1 MLKIPLSKNFF
12 LFRQSFFFLQ
22 TLTKVINYIYLNKYC
37 LEINFKTKWIAKIFS
52 FFSCQWYCQYKTN
65 VDLIA
70 IDYPQKSFRF
80 HLIYSLLSYSY
91 TNRIHLSINTRENMM
106 LTSFTTLLPGL
117 SWQEREVWDLFGIY
131 FQGNNDLRRILT
143 DYGFTGHPLRKDFP
157 LSGFIEVLY
166 DDRKKQVIYRTVSL
180 AQEFRNFNMVNPWA
194 SLKI

>member
-1 MLKIPLSKNFF
+1 
-12 LFRQSFFFLQ
+12 
-22 TLTKVINYIYLNKYC
+22 
-37 LEINFKTKWIAKIFS
+37 
-52 FFSCQWYCQYKTN
+52 
-65 VDLIA
+65 
-70 IDYPQKSFRF
+70 
-80 HLIYSLLSYSY
+80 
-91 TNRIHLSINTRENMM
+91 M